1 MQRFSVDVIVT
12 IVLKSFKYWFFEWN
26 YLENLSSNNFKT
38 IELVCY
44 SYAVSMY
51 QSAIPHWGWFGVEV
65 APQYCSNSNLNH
77 YYFHYYYY
85 LQGNT
90 NKTDKCRIR
99 EDHYCQTKAGCGST
113 NSCRDKLLQSQRYN
127 TSVNT
132 LNNNVFYFRNRST
145 KSLHLELKLRLV
157 DQSSRKFS
165 PHHTNTNTSST
176 TCARFVLLWCFSR
189 RFGSTT

>member
-1 MQRFSVDVIVT
+1 M
-12 IVLKSFKYWFFEWN
+12 
-26 YLENLSSNNFKT
+26 
-38 IELVCY
+38 
-44 SYAVSMY
+44 
-51 QSAIPHWGWFGVEV
+51 

-132 LNNNVFYFRNRST
+132 LNNNVFYFRNWNCGLLINLLENFLHTIRTLILVALHVHVLCYCGVFRGDSEALPSPTT
-145 KSLHLELKLRLV
+145 KCIFIKWR
-157 DQSSRKFS
+157 
-165 PHHTNTNTSST
+165 T
-176 TCARFVLLWCFSR
+176 CFSNHIS
-189 RFGSTT
+189 GLGLLEYNSIITPPHKHTTRLNIFSYCCNFCDN